1 MPRSRA
7 KKPGCFSTLKPSLL
21 FTESPPDKLPR
32 RLCSPQALVDNPVTA
47 RVCSLNDGLEVTWVS
62 PQFHPGMLEA
72 EEPRRRRKR
81 KQEGKSAMSSQKTAS
96 QRLQP
101 VLRPSLAT
109 PAPGERRRPFKPLQF
124 VADHPPSRRS
134 RVKSDASMTGD
145 EDGDTD
151 DVSFDEDDLSENV
164 SHVGFKVSNTKK
176 TSRLEVSRGREKQR
190 TASPSDLHGF
200 GCHGNDSMD
209 DKTEKTGSDQRLLS
223 TGRRNTRLRTSFAS
237 KHPDRGD
244 SRPHNSGCH
253 GDSSDDDDDDD
264 GDEVDDVQGE
274 NDATDFGVYIHQ
286 GDPGEDFC
294 LPESPKFAR
303 GNTTTHTKIRRKSA
317 QDSLAVTQ
325 CSPRFLSELNR
336 TGVSE
341 EQTAK
346 VLVADTPIND
356 YGLRVSVRRRRDL
369 LPRAVSERLLLDM

>member
-47 RVCSLNDGLEVTWVS
+47 RVCNLNDGLEVTWVS

-81 KQEGKSAMSSQKTAS
+81 KQEGKSAMSSQKTAT

-101 VLRPSLAT
+101 VLRSSLAT
-109 PAPGERRRPFKPLQF
+109 PTTKERRRPFKPLQF
-124 VADHPPSRRS
+124 VADRPPSRRS
-134 RVKSDASMTGD
+134 HIKRDASIGGARK
-145 EDGDTD
+145 DGDAD
-151 DVSFDEDDLSENV
+151 DVSFDEDDLSENR
-164 SHVGFKVSNTKK
+164 SYIGFKVPKTKK
-176 TSRLEVSRGREKQR
+176 TSRLEVSRGQEKQK
-190 TASPSDLHGF
+190 TASPTDLHGF

-209 DKTEKTGSDQRLLS
+209 DKTEKTASDQRLLS
-223 TGRRNTRLRTSFAS
+223 TGRRVTRLRTSFAS
-237 KHPDRGD
+237 KHPDRAD
-244 SRPHNSGCH
+244 SRPHDSGHH
-253 GDSSDDDDDDD
+253 GDSNDEDDD
-264 GDEVDDVQGE
+264 GDDVNDVQDE
-274 NDATDFGVYIHQ
+274 NDATDCGVDIHQ
-286 GDPGEDFC
+286 RDPGDDFC

-303 GNTTTHTKIRRKSA
+303 GDKTTRAKIRRKSA

-336 TGVSE
+336 TGISE

-369 LPRAVSERLLLDM
+369 LPRAVCERLLLDT